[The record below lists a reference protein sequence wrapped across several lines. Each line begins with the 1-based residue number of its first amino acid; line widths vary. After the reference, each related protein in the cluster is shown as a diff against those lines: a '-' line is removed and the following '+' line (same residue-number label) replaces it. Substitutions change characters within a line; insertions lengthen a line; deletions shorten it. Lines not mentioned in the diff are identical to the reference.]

1 MQAAPTA
8 SSEMLTVLKAEH
20 AADRVQAL
28 GACEGMEGSGIASA
42 EAFKVLQD
50 GQKEGSD
57 SKVSTEDSLQ
67 PYEIRH
73 KATSCLNKENSKMIR
88 SKSNGN
94 L

>member
-1 MQAAPTA
+1 MQAAPIA

-42 EAFKVLQD
+42 EAFKVFQD

-57 SKVSTEDSLQ
+57 SKVSARTPCSLMRLDRRQ
-67 PYEIRH
+67 LHAWTTGTARTRRT
-73 KATSCLNKENSKMIR
+73 AR
-88 SKSNGN
+88 
-94 L
+94 